1 MTLQIIR
8 SLLQEK
14 NVNLFLNTKSK
25 EETLKEIAEYISLT
39 KKNVDK
45 MEIFTSLRERE
56 AKASTGAEYGVAFP
70 HAFSSK
76 IEETEL
82 FIFISREGIPFES
95 FDKQP
100 AKIFFVILSPKYPK
114 ASKISNLNIIANVC
128 RIMKSEVIRNRILAA
143 NNLDE
148 ILLCL
153 EPL

>member
-1 MTLQIIR
+1 MTLQFIR

>member
-1 MTLQIIR
+1 MTLQFIR

-39 KKNVDK
+39 KKHVDK

-114 ASKISNLNIIANVC
+114 VSKISNLNIIANVC